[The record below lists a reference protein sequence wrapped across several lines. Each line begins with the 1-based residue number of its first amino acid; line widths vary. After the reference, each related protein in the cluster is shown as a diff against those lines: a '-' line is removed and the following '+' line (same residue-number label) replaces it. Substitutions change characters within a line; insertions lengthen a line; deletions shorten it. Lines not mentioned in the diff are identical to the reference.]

1 MEEALEIR
9 TLFNDMNKKISQ
21 IYEDRREL
29 SLLRMIELL
38 IPNRSK

>member
-1 MEEALEIR
+1 MEEALAIR
-9 TLFNDMNKKISQ
+9 PLFTDMNKKISQ

-29 SLLRMIELL
+29 SLFKDELL